1 MANRGRF
8 KNNLITHDFVFDA
21 GLGLTVRAKLVVE
34 IIKYLMYQRQQLP
47 LALDQL
53 KKNIN
58 TDTAKGQQQTEVKA
72 RLDKRTNRRELQNA
86 IKAVGNLDQI
96 FDEISQAFEI
106 CSEIRSVLI
115 LFGTTPVSPKESYLL
130 TMPVLHPEHDSVS
143 VRNSIKSLFRQIIT
157 QDVLGDV
164 KTISPTNMTVMVN
177 APKNSGITW
186 FLPKPHFKVPVRGRR
201 HVFNLNCDYPHPV
214 NHSIDCGNETA
225 EISGIE
231 PLESSANDIS
241 MVNFATRLSLSG
253 DEESLQDSTRSLL
266 EPFDFSQSAS
276 ATSLTASGSSVLTSN
291 DVTVVQEKNQSNS
304 SIDMVCNKSNN
315 AESIVKDIP
324 SVFTPQT
331 LTNITEDILSAYVWF
346 QAPVFVKGYK
356 DKSSKSSIFM

>member
-8 KNNLITHDFVFDA
+8 KNNLITHDFVFDD

-47 LALDQL
+47 MALDQL

-58 TDTAKGQQQTEVKA
+58 TDTKVQQQTEVKA
-72 RLDKRTNRRELQNA
+72 RMDKRTNRRELKNA
-86 IKAVGNLDQI
+86 IKAVCNLDQI
-96 FDEISQAFEI
+96 FDMISQAFEI

-130 TMPVLHPEHDSVS
+130 TLPVLHPEYDSLS
-143 VRNSIKSLFRQIIT
+143 VRNSIKSLFQQIIT
-157 QDVLGDV
+157 QDVLGGV
-164 KTISPTNMTVMVN
+164 KSISPTNMTVMVN

-201 HVFNLNCDYPHPV
+201 HVFNLSCEYPHPV

-253 DEESLQDSTRSLL
+253 DEESLQDSTKSLL

-276 ATSLTASGSSVLTSN
+276 ATSVTASGSSDLTSN
-291 DVTVVQEKNQSNS
+291 DVTVVLEKNQSNS
-304 SIDMVCNKSNN
+304 SIDMVCNKSINTDV
-315 AESIVKDIP
+315 IVKDIP
-324 SVFTPQT
+324 TEFAAQT
-331 LTNITEDILSAYVWF
+331 LHTNITEDILSAFVWF
-346 QAPVFVKGYK
+346 QAPIFVKGYK